1 MTTNDDIPKW
11 KKKKPSSTSKSAA
24 KAKHKHQYVSA
35 VIFTEDDSKMHP
47 GSVCKI
53 CGKVSE
59 IQLFPTVREGMRVR
73 IMTPEE
79 IEKKYKHWPRYT
91 MPTYFT
97 AFAEPEK

>member
-1 MTTNDDIPKW
+1 MVNDLETPKW
-11 KKKKPSSTSKSAA
+11 KKKKPSDKSKSAA
-24 KAKHKHQYVSA
+24 KSKHKHKYVNA
-35 VIFTEDDSKMHP
+35 VIITEDDGKLHP

-59 IQLFPTVREGMRVR
+59 IQLFPTVREGMQVR

-79 IEKKYKHWPRYT
+79 IEKKYRFRPRYT